1 MKELRLP
8 VGTVGFIDSYSD
20 RYRSV
25 FGDVRNFE
33 SFKQLHVGILSELP
47 RKTLPEIAK
56 LVGLKDGQSLHHFLR
71 DGTWSVGQVR
81 ERRLE
86 ATRQQMGE
94 RAMTLCIDETGD
106 AKKGTTTDY
115 VARQYIGKLGKT
127 DNGIVSVN
135 AYGVVDGITYPLLF
149 KVFKPQSRLKA
160 GDEYKTKPQLAVEI
174 IEEVKALGFNIAQV
188 VADSLYG
195 ESSTFLGALAT
206 MKLPFIVAIRS
217 NHGVW
222 LSPEQEVYSEAWTSY
237 DQPLA
242 EKPTE
247 RRYIREIIFGERR
260 STRYYEITKGSTE
273 DPKQADTWQI
283 MTNLS
288 GEIQSQVALLYTL
301 RTWIEYSFK
310 QVKHELGWSDY
321 RLTDYQS
328 IERWWE
334 LVMSAYFLVSL
345 QADTFK
351 TQAQSSTDLPAEE
364 PRQPTPFEAHR
375 HWQRGETWKSA
386 LNNLRLL
393 LQPYCCWGW
402 LEPWLDVF
410 PIPGLKRG
418 FSRLMDWI
426 DTFQSASIPEAR
438 AA

>member
-8 VGTVGFIDSYSD
+8 VATVGFIDGYSD
-20 RYRSV
+20 RYRNL

-33 SFKQLHVGILSELP
+33 CFKQLHVGILSELP

-71 DGTWSVGQVR
+71 DGIWSDESVQG
-81 ERRLE
+81 RRLE
-86 ATRQQMGE
+86 ITRQQTGK

-115 VARQYIGKLGKT
+115 VAKQYIGKLGKT
-127 DNGIVSVN
+127 DNGIVSVH

-149 KVFKPQSRLKA
+149 KVFKPSSRLKA
-160 GDEYKTKPQLAVEI
+160 GDVYKTKPQLAVEI
-174 IEEVKALGFNIAQV
+174 IEELKALGFNIAQV

-206 MKLPFIVAIRS
+206 MELPFIVAIRS

-222 LSPEQEVYSEAWTSY
+222 LPPEQEVYSEAWISY

-260 STRYYEITKGSTE
+260 STRYYEITKGSSE
-273 DPKQADTWQI
+273 EPNQADTWQI

-334 LVMSAYFLVSL
+334 LVMSAYLLVSL
-345 QADTFK
+345 HADTFK
-351 TQAQSSTDLPAEE
+351 AQAQSSTDSPAEE

-375 HWQRGETWKSA
+375 HWERGETWKSA

-393 LQPYCCWGW
+393 LQPYCCWGRI
-402 LEPWLDVF
+402 EPWLDVF

-418 FSRLMDWI
+418 FSRLMNWI

>member
-1 MKELRLP
+1 MQELRLP
-8 VGTVGFIDSYSD
+8 VATVGLIDRYCD
-20 RYRSV
+20 RYRSL

-71 DGTWSVGQVR
+71 DGVWSVGEVQGQ
-81 ERRLE
+81 RL
-86 ATRQQMGE
+86 AMTRQQIGQ

-115 VARQYIGKLGKT
+115 VAQQYIGNLGKT
-127 DNGIVSVN
+127 DNGMVSVN

-149 KVFKPQSRLKA
+149 KVFKPRSRLKA

-174 IEEVKALGFNIAQV
+174 IEELKALGFKIAQV
-188 VADSLYG
+188 LADSLYG
-195 ESSTFLGALAT
+195 ESSTFLRALAT
-206 MKLPFIVAIRS
+206 LNLPFIVAIRS

-222 LSPEQEVYSEAWTSY
+222 LPPEQHVYSEAWTSY
-237 DQPLA
+237 DQPLV
-242 EKPTE
+242 EKPTQ
-247 RRYIREIIFGERR
+247 RRYIREIIFGQRR
-260 STRYYEITKGSTE
+260 ATRYYEITKGSTE

-345 QADTFK
+345 HADTCK
-351 TQAQSSTDLPAEE
+351 TQAPSPADSTPEDPVPSS
-364 PRQPTPFEAHR
+364 PFAAHR
-375 HWQRGETWKSA
+375 HWEAGQTWKSA

-393 LQPYCCWGW
+393 LKPYCCWGW

-418 FSRLMDWI
+418 FSKLMDCM
-426 DTFQSASIPEAR
+426 DRFQIASIPEAK

>member
-1 MKELRLP
+1 MRLP
-8 VGTVGFIDSYSD
+8 VATVGFIDSYSD

-47 RKTLPEIAK
+47 RKTLPEIAQV
-56 LVGLKDGQSLHHFLR
+56 VGLKDGQSLHHFLR
-71 DGTWSVGQVR
+71 DGTWQVGQVR
-81 ERRLE
+81 GKRLE
-86 ATRQQMGE
+86 MTRQQMGD
-94 RAMTLCIDETGD
+94 RWMTLCIDETGD

-149 KVFKPQSRLKA
+149 KVFKPRSRLKA

-195 ESSTFLGALAT
+195 ESSRFLGALARL
-206 MKLPFIVAIRS
+206 KLPFIVAIRS

-222 LSPEQEVYSEAWTSY
+222 MPSEQEVYSEAWTSY

-247 RRYIREIIFGERR
+247 RRYIREIIFGKRR
-260 STRYYEITKGSTE
+260 ATRYYEITKGSTE
-273 DPKQADTWQI
+273 EPNQADTWQI
-283 MTNLS
+283 MTNLT

-345 QADTFK
+345 HAETFK
-351 TQAQSSTDLPAEE
+351 TQAQSSADATPEE
-364 PRQPTPFEAHR
+364 PVPSSPFAAHR
-375 HWQRGETWKSA
+375 HWEEGKTWKSA

-393 LQPYCCWGW
+393 LKPYCCWGW
-402 LEPWLDVF
+402 LEPWLQVF

>member
-8 VGTVGFIDSYSD
+8 VATVGFIDGYSD
-20 RYRSV
+20 RYRNL

-33 SFKQLHVGILSELP
+33 CFKQLHVGILSELP

-71 DGTWSVGQVR
+71 DGIWSDESVQG
-81 ERRLE
+81 RRLE
-86 ATRQQMGE
+86 ITRQQMGA

-106 AKKGTTTDY
+106 AKKGTSTDY
-115 VARQYIGKLGKT
+115 VAKQYIGKLGKT
-127 DNGIVSVN
+127 DNGIVSVH

-149 KVFKPQSRLKA
+149 KVFKPSSRLKA

-174 IEEVKALGFNIAQV
+174 IEELKALGFNIAQV

-206 MKLPFIVAIRS
+206 MELPFIVAIRS

-222 LSPEQEVYSEAWTSY
+222 LPPEQEVYSEAWISY

-260 STRYYEITKGSTE
+260 STRYYEITKGSSE
-273 DPKQADTWQI
+273 EPNQADTWQI

-334 LVMSAYFLVSL
+334 LVMSAYLLVSL
-345 QADTFK
+345 HADTFK
-351 TQAQSSTDLPAEE
+351 AQAQSSTDSPAEE

-375 HWQRGETWKSA
+375 HWERGETWKSA

-393 LQPYCCWGW
+393 LQPYCCWGRI
-402 LEPWLDVF
+402 EPWLDVF

-418 FSRLMDWI
+418 FSRLMNWI

>member
-8 VGTVGFIDSYSD
+8 ITTVGFIDNYSD
-20 RYRSV
+20 CYRSL

-47 RKTLPEIAK
+47 RKSLPEIAK

-71 DGTWSVGQVR
+71 DGTWQVGQVQK
-81 ERRLE
+81 RRLE
-86 ATRQQMGE
+86 MTRQQIGK
-94 RAMTLCIDETGD
+94 RSMTLCIDETGD

-115 VARQYIGKLGKT
+115 VAKQYIGKLGQT

-149 KVFKPQSRLKA
+149 KVFKPRSRLKA

-174 IEEVKALGFNIAQV
+174 IQELKALGFTIAQV
-188 VADSLYG
+188 LADSLSG
-195 ESSTFLGALAT
+195 ESSTFLGALAK
-206 MKLPFIVAIRS
+206 MRMPFIVAIRS

-222 LSPEQEVYSEAWTSY
+222 LSPDEQVYSEAWTSY

-247 RRYIREIIFGERR
+247 HRYIREIIFGKRR
-260 STRYYEITKGSTE
+260 ATRYYEITKGSTE
-273 DPKQADTWQI
+273 EPNQADTWQI

-310 QVKHELGWSDY
+310 QVKHEVGWSDY

-328 IERWWE
+328 IERWLE

-345 QADTFK
+345 HADTFK
-351 TQAQSSTDLPAEE
+351 TQALSSADTTTEE
-364 PRQPTPFEAHR
+364 PVLHSPFEAHQ
-375 HWQRGETWKSA
+375 HWEAGKTWKSA

-393 LQPYCCWGW
+393 LQPYCCWGRI
-402 LEPWLDVF
+402 EPWLDVF

-418 FSRLMDWI
+418 FSRLMDWM
-426 DTFQSASIPEAR
+426 DTFQSASIPKAK

>member
-1 MKELRLP
+1 MKESRLP
-8 VGTVGFIDSYSD
+8 VSTVGFIDSYCED
-20 RYRSV
+20 YRNV

-71 DGTWSVGQVR
+71 DGTWQVEQVR
-81 ERRLE
+81 GRRLE
-86 ATRQQMGE
+86 ATRQQIGD

-115 VARQYIGKLGKT
+115 VARQYIGKLGQT
-127 DNGIVSVN
+127 SNGMVSVN
-135 AYGVVDGITYPLLF
+135 AYGVVDGITYPLHF

-174 IEEVKALGFNIAQV
+174 IEAVKAMGFNIAQV
-188 VADSLYG
+188 IADSLYG

-222 LSPEQEVYSEAWTSY
+222 LSPEQEVYSEAWISY
-237 DQPLA
+237 DQPLTQ
-242 EKPTE
+242 KPTE
-247 RRYIREIIFGERR
+247 RRYIREIIFGKRR
-260 STRYYEITKGSTE
+260 AIRYYEITKGSTE
-273 DPKQADTWQI
+273 EPNQADTWQI
-283 MTNLS
+283 MTNLT

-334 LVMSAYFLVSL
+334 LVMSAYFLVTL
-345 QADTFK
+345 HADTCK
-351 TQAQSSTDLPAEE
+351 TQAQVSADSTPEASV
-364 PRQPTPFEAHR
+364 PPSPFTAHR
-375 HWQRGETWKSA
+375 HWERGESWKSA

-393 LQPYCCWGW
+393 LQPYCCWRRI
-402 LEPWLDVF
+402 EPWLEIF

-418 FSRLMDWI
+418 FSRLMDWM
-426 DTFQSASIPEAR
+426 DTFQSASIPEVK